1 MLSQPIFDD
10 RALSESFY
18 QALINRFHDSLNLA
32 TQTVLG
38 ECSYGLAPSPSGVK
52 TFFVIAPSLLVA
64 EQLIQD
70 IELIIERVE
79 TLMAGVGQVAVCVS
93 PSQEGL
99 NCASRNP
106 QQLNSN
112 NHRPTSLAC
121 KIFQVSAS
129 A

>member
-32 TQTVLG
+32 TQTLLS
-38 ECSYGLAPSPSGVK
+38 ECSYGLAPSPTGMK

-70 IELIIERVE
+70 IELIIERVN
-79 TLMAGVGQVAVCVS
+79 TLMGGIGQVAVCVS
-93 PSQEGL
+93 PSSDGL
-99 NCASRNP
+99 SCATRNS
-106 QQLNSN
+106 Q
-112 NHRPTSLAC
+112 PTNLAC
-121 KIFQVSAS
+121 KIFQV
-129 A
+129 